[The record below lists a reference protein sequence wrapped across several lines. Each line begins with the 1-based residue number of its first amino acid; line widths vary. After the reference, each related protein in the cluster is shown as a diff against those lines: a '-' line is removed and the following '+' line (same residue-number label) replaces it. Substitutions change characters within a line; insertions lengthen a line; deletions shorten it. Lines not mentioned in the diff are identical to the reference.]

1 MGMGMGMGMEDET
14 KDSRVKRFKNIF
26 QSLCIK
32 LYLLA
37 KSRILNYQSL
47 RGVYILMGKTSLKT
61 FVCSFVLSLFT
72 ILSVNKEFFGVSK
85 PSDAEIKI
93 PNKNISLFFKD
104 MPAKTVANKT
114 IPIKKIALT
123 VPLPLAEEP
132 AAVESQEDL
141 IPLTFAE
148 NTAKPSLPSTL
159 QAEVLPPPPLPENI
173 SAPIIEPEEAAKAA
187 PPEKQEEIAEE
198 KDLFSPF
205 SSKVVQA
212 TVQIIRPN
220 EKKIAQRL
228 KKSTSAEAEAV
239 VAQAEIPLE
248 KSQQETRAPA
258 DDALTQNVAAAEE
271 EPNLLAKAPEEE
283 FRLLAA
289 VPDAELTQEDDTPA
303 ENDGILPPTF
313 KVAQAAANPDT
324 VPAIVRPKKPQSEP
338 ENLLIPLQKDSNVP
352 LQTAEARVTE
362 TPDKDKLAMLTN
374 KASIRSME
382 KSVSTEQ
389 PDDTTSSGWQT
400 MAEKNDENSSWI
412 AAKGAGHQHN
422 RQTVKEKYFQNAESK
437 QIKEVLDARRQE
449 NNLQDTKLASQV
461 VKNLLIPIPEE
472 ILNDPNLTPQLVAS
486 EQDKEIEQQ
495 LIEQENLHS
504 EKQTLLPK
512 QQVQD
517 TSKTQDKGLLKSIT
531 SIFSKDENKQVSD
544 DDTST
549 PNGSFID
556 KFISKGKKKSTQDK
570 ILPTEIRLAFQPN
583 RAEISGVTL
592 KWLQAFANK
601 TIEDSSAGLE
611 IRIDGGSSYQLQQ
624 KRLNL
629 LHNILTNNGVNYR
642 KIKTVFT
649 TREPN
654 SFIIR
659 TIRLN
664 NDTNGGIKE
673 DNEWQDYYKAW

>member
-1 MGMGMGMGMEDET
+1 M
-14 KDSRVKRFKNIF
+14 
-26 QSLCIK
+26 
-32 LYLLA
+32 
-37 KSRILNYQSL
+37 NYQSL

-132 AAVESQEDL
+132 AVAETQEDL

-159 QAEVLPPPPLPENI
+159 QTEVLPPPPLPENI
-173 SAPIIEPEEAAKAA
+173 SAPIIEPEEAAEAA
-187 PPEKQEEIAEE
+187 PQKKQEEIAEE

-228 KKSTSAEAEAV
+228 KKTTSAEAEAV

-248 KSQQETRAPA
+248 KPQQETQTPA
-258 DDALTQNVAAAEE
+258 NDVPAQNAAAVEE
-271 EPNLLAKAPEEE
+271 EPRLLAKAPEEE

-289 VPDAELTQEDDTPA
+289 VPDDELIQEDDTPA
-303 ENDGILPPTF
+303 EDDGILPPTF

-324 VPAIVRPKKPQSEP
+324 VPAIAHPKKPQSEP

-352 LQTAEARVTE
+352 LQTAEARITE
-362 TPDKDKLAMLTN
+362 TPGKDKLAMLTN

-382 KSVSTEQ
+382 KSVSAEQ
-389 PDDTTSSGWQT
+389 PDDSTPSGWQT

-422 RQTVKEKYFQNAESK
+422 KQTVKEKYFQNAESK
-437 QIKEVLDARRQE
+437 QIKEVLDARKQE

-531 SIFSKDENKQVSD
+531 SIFSKDDNAKQADNNDNEGTLPNFINKF
-544 DDTST
+544 T
-549 PNGSFID
+549 
-556 KFISKGKKKSTQDK
+556 GKKRTKPATGK

>member
-1 MGMGMGMGMEDET
+1 MGTSWRPRCSG
-14 KDSRVKRFKNIF
+14 
-26 QSLCIK
+26 
-32 LYLLA
+32 
-37 KSRILNYQSL
+37 
-47 RGVYILMGKTSLKT
+47 RGSIRTR
-61 FVCSFVLSLFT
+61 CCC
-72 ILSVNKEFFGVSK
+72 
-85 PSDAEIKI
+85 PH
-93 PNKNISLFFKD
+93 
-104 MPAKTVANKT
+104 
-114 IPIKKIALT
+114 
-123 VPLPLAEEP
+123 P
-132 AAVESQEDL
+132 AA
-141 IPLTFAE
+141 
-148 NTAKPSLPSTL
+148 AKRPFCGIWYG
-159 QAEVLPPPPLPENI
+159 I
-173 SAPIIEPEEAAKAA
+173 SP
-187 PPEKQEEIAEE
+187 
-198 KDLFSPF
+198 
-205 SSKVVQA
+205 
-212 TVQIIRPN
+212 R
-220 EKKIAQRL
+220 
-228 KKSTSAEAEAV
+228 
-239 VAQAEIPLE
+239 
-248 KSQQETRAPA
+248 
-258 DDALTQNVAAAEE
+258 
-271 EPNLLAKAPEEE
+271 
-283 FRLLAA
+283 
-289 VPDAELTQEDDTPA
+289 
-303 ENDGILPPTF
+303 
-313 KVAQAAANPDT
+313 
-324 VPAIVRPKKPQSEP
+324 
-338 ENLLIPLQKDSNVP
+338 
-352 LQTAEARVTE
+352 
-362 TPDKDKLAMLTN
+362 
-374 KASIRSME
+374 
-382 KSVSTEQ
+382 
-389 PDDTTSSGWQT
+389 
-400 MAEKNDENSSWI
+400 
-412 AAKGAGHQHN
+412 
-422 RQTVKEKYFQNAESK
+422 
-437 QIKEVLDARRQE
+437 
-449 NNLQDTKLASQV
+449 
-461 VKNLLIPIPEE
+461 E